1 MKEQIKY
8 NLAEKMVIYAIS
20 IVGGILLITVVLLA
34 AAALCLATDMAE
46 SLSTLVSGMCL
57 GLGAM
62 FSGFL
67 ASKKIKYSGLIN
79 GMFCGLII
87 YLVVFI
93 FSLFLSENGF
103 TIISLSHFLISVVS
117 AAIGG
122 ILGVNASQKRRMV

>member
-1 MKEQIKY
+1 MKEEIKY

-20 IVGGILLITVVLLA
+20 VIGGILLIIFALLA

-46 SLSTLVSGMCL
+46 GFSTLVAGICL
-57 GLGAM
+57 GLGTM

-67 ASKKIKYSGLIN
+67 ASKKIKYSGIIN
-79 GMFCGLII
+79 GMFCGLMI
-87 YLVVFI
+87 YLLIFI

-122 ILGVNASQKRRMV
+122 IFGVNTSQKRRIV